1 MARNCLLAV
10 EAASKGLKRR
20 VQALREPSQAIS
32 QGDPEGIHDMR
43 VASRRFRALLKEHQG
58 AFEKK
63 PLKLF
68 RNEMRDITRVLGTA
82 RELDVTI
89 AILSSHRKRFHG
101 PPRYAVSYALR
112 QLRAKREAEN
122 EGIAK
127 CVQWVNS
134 ADFDRRLIA
143 VFEGLGPPSKCIRDH
158 TIQNLKTYYQSLC
171 RLYDLWKSLSSE
183 EILHRIRVRFKQFRY
198 ACEIHESLYGERMK
212 AFLGEL
218 KSAQEALGSWN
229 DYRILCG
236 YVESVAPNASRTA
249 AEGMP
254 EIMNAFRQN
263 VGRSLQEFETV
274 AQPFFSPEKTQQAFE
289 FINAPETP
297 CCRKKARATRSSA
310 PHP

>member
-1 MARNCLLAV
+1 MRGCLRCTNAT
-10 EAASKGLKRR
+10 
-20 VQALREPSQAIS
+20 
-32 QGDPEGIHDMR
+32 
-43 VASRRFRALLKEHQG
+43 ALL
-58 AFEKK
+58 
-63 PLKLF
+63 
-68 RNEMRDITRVLGTA
+68 
-82 RELDVTI
+82 
-89 AILSSHRKRFHG
+89 
-101 PPRYAVSYALR
+101 YALR

-134 ADFDRRLIA
+134 ADFDRRLMA
-143 VFEGLGPPSKCIRDH
+143 VFEGLEPPSKCIRDH